1 MINKPPHPSINFF
14 THHPLSRSL
23 NASTIQSS
31 LKQPHTNQNNEHISR
46 NPFDWDKFVP
56 TASRLIE
63 SFGVFYNRSTDYRA
77 ALKYEELK
85 SQGYRPVKRSKVNH
99 RWWEEERKRGRV
111 QPDHEQSWPLQ
122 ERHQHHREAKTPF
135 PPQNNAISHQHRH
148 FSTSPISHRNQDT
161 SPKTSKRP
169 TPRIHHKHSP
179 DVVDIVGDHTAFA
192 FPDLDYTLL
201 DSESDPA
208 SVVHRQLGVSPGAKG
223 IRGLRPGS
231 FLELRRTNQSEA
243 GILVRTHGN
252 GVVYVNRAGEIRL
265 SILDNVMYVMHGT
278 VPEDVATRAYDEN
291 YLIDGLNDPVIPA
304 AGFEISPEELVSKGE
319 TIASA
324 RRACCRA
331 LRVLEKQLDNC
342 HSILTKAGSYNLYS
356 RFRNPDPQKVG
367 QMTSEEGVKFLLDQ
381 RSADNEIMVFALH
394 QQLMGNADMFTANA
408 REMRDKST
416 FLVQSSHT
424 LTALYTVR
432 NWIATNSSE
441 LDIFVEK
448 CKTVVQAHRQQ
459 KASVNPETPLEYAP
473 SSFPSW
479 TSTDRMFIEVFRA
492 IAINQRLIQ
501 DQPYSVI
508 AACILKKIGLY
519 DSEATAKT
527 WPSLTFDRFG
537 AIALLTDL
545 GILPAWQSV
554 GLWNPD
560 LDLTER
566 ITEQFESLAIS
577 SGQKSVEANS
587 PSSSSSALPHSKPHR
602 TPASQRSTLL
612 SADDPAD
619 LLRHDFGDLPVFII
633 DDPGAQELDDGISIE
648 PITQSS
654 GELEAWIH
662 VHVADPTAHLGPSDP
677 ISLRARSYLD
687 TVYLPGFTL
696 PMLPSQLIE
705 SQRMSLGS
713 NNRSGRQ
720 TEQKT
725 LSFSARINQNGEIL
739 EYKIRPG
746 LIKNT
751 KQLTYQT
758 VTEVLDGHQ
767 TSNQRTVHIGP
778 DSDRLVQVEAN
789 SERTLSAHELS
800 QVERDHIQELGRF
813 SRILIKNRVDGGAIG
828 WQLPMAKVSI
838 RSDPMVS
845 PRLGIPLAPRLSV
858 GTPSFSVNL
867 PKQILDY
874 KNHSWDMT
882 SAQILV
888 SEMMIMAGRLAG
900 RFYVDESPGSQ
911 DFRLAFR
918 SQPPPDLVGSSH
930 NQENWKELRKS
941 IDPQSGL
948 ISPFKFLK
956 SRMMFMPAVNGLS
969 PMDHFPLGI
978 NDRFG
983 YCKVTSPLRRYSD
996 LVAHWQIKNALL
1008 RRAGRPTYSDKQEV
1022 LSLKGMKGMIDR
1034 LDRESKSIVNLD
1046 RKMNISWVSYLLR
1059 RMISDRAGSTDSL
1072 KIRTQDGGGGGDEGA
1087 EGFKALVHEELTAII
1102 LRDPVLMR
1110 FTNRWTIK
1118 AYIPELGLRA
1128 SLITDNVEDWFARW
1142 VEHRNLTQSNDFMA
1156 PPSLAQPSLEDLG
1169 HDPVGLRVPVYIAH
1183 INQEDHVILK
1193 IDHNR
1198 PNFLIESTV

>member
-1 MINKPPHPSINFF
+1 MVTGF
-14 THHPLSRSL
+14 TEAAIQSL

-265 SILDNVMYVMHGT
+265 SILDNVMYVMH
-278 VPEDVATRAYDEN
+278 DVATRAYDEN

-789 SERTLSAHELS
+789 SERTYLPMSS
-800 QVERDHIQELGRF
+800 
-813 SRILIKNRVDGGAIG
+813 NRVDGGAMG

-838 RSDPMVS
+838 RSNPMVS

-874 KNHSWDMT
+874 KNHSWDMS

-930 NQENWKELRKS
+930 NQENWKELRGAFTEG
-941 IDPQSGL
+941 D
-948 ISPFKFLK
+948 
-956 SRMMFMPAVNGLS
+956 
-969 PMDHFPLGI
+969 
-978 NDRFG
+978 
-983 YCKVTSPLRRYSD
+983 
-996 LVAHWQIKNALL
+996 
-1008 RRAGRPTYSDKQEV
+1008 E
-1022 LSLKGMKGMIDR
+1022 GMIDR

-1156 PPSLAQPSLEDLG
+1156 PPSLAQPSLEDLD

>member
-1 MINKPPHPSINFF
+1 MINKPHTLHQFF

-111 QPDHEQSWPLQ
+111 QPDHEQ
-122 ERHQHHREAKTPF
+122 RYFT
-135 PPQNNAISHQHRH
+135 
-148 FSTSPISHRNQDT
+148 QDFQAT
-161 SPKTSKRP
+161 HS
-169 TPRIHHKHSP
+169 RIHHKHSP

-252 GVVYVNRAGEIRL
+252 GVVYVN
-265 SILDNVMYVMHGT
+265 H
-278 VPEDVATRAYDEN
+278 VATRAYDEN

-331 LRVLEKQLDNC
+331 LR
-342 HSILTKAGSYNLYS
+342 
-356 RFRNPDPQKVG
+356 VG

-508 AACILKKIGLY
+508 AACDGQNLAFINFR
-519 DSEATAKT
+519 
-527 WPSLTFDRFG
+527 SLWGYRS
-537 AIALLTDL
+537 LTDL

-577 SGQKSVEANS
+577 SGQKIRRSKQ

-687 TVYLPGFTL
+687 TVTFLDSPYQCFRRN
-696 PMLPSQLIE
+696 S
-705 SQRMSLGS
+705 SK
-713 NNRSGRQ
+713 
-720 TEQKT
+720 KT

-845 PRLGIPLAPRLSV
+845 PRLGIPLAPASA
-858 GTPSFSVNL
+858 
-867 PKQILDY
+867 
-874 KNHSWDMT
+874 
-882 SAQILV
+882 AQILV

-918 SQPPPDLVGSSH
+918 S
-930 NQENWKELRKS
+930 NRLRF
-941 IDPQSGL
+941 GL

-1128 SLITDNVEDWFARW
+1128 SLITDN
-1142 VEHRNLTQSNDFMA
+1142 
-1156 PPSLAQPSLEDLG
+1156 PSLEDLG